1 MAPSKKESNVVY
13 NNLKFEV
20 FENVKNVGVVP
31 KSYISL
37 KEAERQYN
45 VTIQVILIC
54 KRGFKNRIFHGG
66 GLKAR
71 SFFYNPVLL
80 FLGHGRLW
88 DS

>member
-54 KRGFKNRIFHGG
+54 KRGFKNRVIFWQDCN
-66 GLKAR
+66 A
-71 SFFYNPVLL
+71 NI
-80 FLGHGRLW
+80 
-88 DS
+88 